1 MTKRAYGTKGSHVVK
16 SHQRRKSATPL
27 DQFFGQLLPGFEAGN
42 RVAGLGQVHDQARV
56 NFQFLGMGEGAHAF
70 PSGRAVGERLWAADE
85 GNPAVAERVE
95 MLDGDMAAKFV
106 VYDDR
111 A

>member
-1 MTKRAYGTKGSHVVK
+1 MTESAYSSKGSHVVK
-16 SHQRRKSATPL
+16 GHQRGKSATAL
-27 DQFFGQLLPGFEAGN
+27 DQFLGQLLPGFEAGN
-42 RVAGLGQVHDQARV
+42 RVARLGQVHDQARI
-56 NFQFLGMGEGAHAF
+56 NFEFLGMGEGTHAF

-85 GNPAVAERVE
+85 GNPAVPERVE